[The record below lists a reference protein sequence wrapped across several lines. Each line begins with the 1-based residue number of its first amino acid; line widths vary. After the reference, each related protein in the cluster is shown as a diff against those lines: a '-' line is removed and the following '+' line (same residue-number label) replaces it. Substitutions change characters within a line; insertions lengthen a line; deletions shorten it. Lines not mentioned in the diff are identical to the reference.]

1 MADKPEEKKSTITSM
16 SVENRKFPP
25 SKEFTKNAYIKSMA
39 EYKKIYKRSIDDM
52 EGFWAEQAA
61 QIDWYKKWDKV
72 LVSDFKNGKHE
83 WFVGG
88 KLNVSY
94 NCLDRNLT
102 TWRKNKAA
110 IIWEGDIGDSRTYT
124 YEQLWY
130 EVNKAANVLKKHGI
144 KKGDRVT
151 IYLPMIPELAIA
163 MLACTRIG
171 AIHCIVFGG
180 FSADAL
186 KDRILDSESTLLITA
201 DGYYRA
207 GKVVNSKANA
217 DQALQSCPKC
227 KKQIVVN
234 RANNSAPMVA
244 GRDVAWN
251 DEMAQ
256 DDVKKPCEP
265 EKMDAEDP
273 LFILYTSGSTGKPKG
288 VLHTTAGYLLYCMTT
303 FKWIFDYKDEDT
315 YWCTADIGWVTG
327 HSYIVYG
334 PLAQG
339 ATSLMFEGVP
349 NYPKPDRFWD
359 IIEKYKVNILYTAP
373 TALRAI
379 MKEGDDWVKKHD
391 LTSLRLLGTVGEPIN
406 PEAWMWYY
414 NVIGGGR
421 CPIVDTWWQTE
432 TGGILITPL
441 PGAWPIKPG
450 SATLPFPGVACK
462 VIREDRTQAGVNEG
476 GSLVIEK
483 PWPGLMRGVYGE
495 PERFKN
501 TYFIQNPGVYTTGD
515 GARVDDDG
523 YFWLMGRIDDVINV
537 SGHRI
542 GTAEVESA
550 LVSHPK
556 VAEAAV
562 VGMPHDIKGQ
572 GIYAYVTL
580 KTGVAKSD
588 DLKKELVA
596 HLRKEIGPIASP
608 DKIQWAD
615 SLPKTRSGKIMRRI
629 LTKIAANDVSNLGDT
644 STLADPSVVDDLV
657 KNRV

>member
-1 MADKPEEKKSTITSM
+1 MSDKPEEKKSTITSM
-16 SVENRKFPP
+16 SVENRKFEP

-39 EYKKIYKRSIDDM
+39 EYKKMYKRSIDDV

-72 LVSDFKNGKHE
+72 LVSDFANAKHE

-94 NCLDRNLT
+94 NCLDRHLK

-110 IIWEGDIGDSRTYT
+110 IIFEGDIEDSKTYT
-124 YEQLWY
+124 YEQLWW
-130 EVNKAANVLKKHGI
+130 EVNKFANVLKKQGI
-144 KKGDRVT
+144 KKGDRVA
-151 IYLPMIPELAIA
+151 IYLPMIAELVIA

-186 KDRILDSESTLLITA
+186 KDRIIDSKASMLICT

-207 GKVVNSKANA
+207 GKVVASKTNA
-217 DQALQSCPKC
+217 DQALQSCPDC
-227 KKQIVVN
+227 KKVIVVN
-234 RANNSAPMVA
+234 RANNNAPMVA
-244 GRDVAWN
+244 GRDVAWK
-251 DEMAQ
+251 DEMNA

-288 VLHTTAGYLLYCMTT
+288 VMHTTAGYLLYCMTT
-303 FKWIFDYKDEDT
+303 FKYIFDYKDEDT

-327 HSYIVYG
+327 HSYITYG

-339 ATSLMFEGVP
+339 ATSIVFEGVP

-373 TALRAI
+373 TAIRAI
-379 MKEGDDWVKKHD
+379 AKEGDDWPKKHD

-406 PEAWMWYY
+406 PEAWMWYHT
-414 NVIGGGR
+414 VIGGGR

-441 PGAWPIKPG
+441 PGAWPTKPG
-450 SATLPFPGVACK
+450 SATLPFFGVAAK
-462 VIREDRTQAGVNEG
+462 VIREDRSQAGTNEG
-476 GSLVIEK
+476 GSLIIEK
-483 PWPGLMRGVYGE
+483 PWPGLMRGVYGD

-515 GARVDDDG
+515 GARVDEDG

-537 SGHRI
+537 SGHRL

-550 LVSHPK
+550 LVSHPA

-580 KTGVAKSD
+580 KTGQVKSD
-588 DLKKELVA
+588 DLKKALVA
-596 HLRKEIGPIASP
+596 HVRKEIGPIATP

-644 STLADPSVVDDLV
+644 TTLADPSVVTDLV
-657 KNRV
+657 TNRV